1 MREKNRATLNKE
13 SHMDDDDTFYDVD
26 QPVNEEDHEDDDWGV
41 WMLDNDTSIN

>member
-26 QPVNEEDHEDDDWGV
+26 QPVNEEDYEDDDWGA
-41 WMLDNDTSIN
+41 WMLDNETSIN